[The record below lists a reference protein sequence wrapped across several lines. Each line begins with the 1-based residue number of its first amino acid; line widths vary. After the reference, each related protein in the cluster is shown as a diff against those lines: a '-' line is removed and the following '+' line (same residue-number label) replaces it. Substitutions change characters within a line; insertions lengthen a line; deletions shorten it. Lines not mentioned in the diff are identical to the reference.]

1 MSKKIAVLVRARQS
15 EALRMALGLA
25 LADDAVD
32 VYVLDGKLAD
42 TEDNRL
48 YLTTLKE
55 FEFRIFTNHPENDG
69 LEYLSAEQ
77 IAQRLPH
84 YDHTLP
90 Y

>member
-1 MSKKIAVLVRARQS
+1 
-15 EALRMALGLA
+15 MALGLV

-32 VYVLDGKLAD
+32 VYVLDRKLAD

-48 YLTTLKE
+48 YLATLKE
-55 FEFRIFTNHPENDG
+55 FEFRIFPNHRENEG
-69 LEYLSAEQ
+69 LEYLSTEQ
-77 IAQRLPH
+77 IAQRLPQ